1 MRTNGTARHSL
12 TSFVIVALA
21 LLAPRAAHAFCGFYV
36 SGADAKLFNNATQVV
51 LMRDGQRT
59 VLSMQNNYE
68 GPPEGFA
75 LVVPVPVVLQKENVK
90 TLPRAIFDR
99 VDQLTSPRLVEYW
112 EQDPC
117 YHPEL
122 SPAAMPSMAKGAM
135 APSGGVGGASFGV
148 TIEAQF
154 TVGEYEIV
162 ILSAKDATGLDIWL
176 HRSGYKIPDGAEPYF
191 RPYVAG
197 GSKFFVAKVD
207 PQKVTFENGQAMLS
221 PLRFFYDSDTFSL
234 PIRLG
239 LINSHGPQ
247 DLIVDIL
254 AMGQRYEVANYD
266 NVTIPTNLDVAEG
279 AKEQFGALYAA
290 LFDKT
295 LEEHPRAV
303 VTEYSWD
310 ASSCDPCPTPALSMS
325 ELATLGADTLVTAPP
340 ATPPAGPRPVLDVAS
355 QARTGADND
364 PVKRV
369 AMMHYE
375 GLTRCFDAEAS
386 DPSARGRTILTFT
399 VDPNGAPSDLTVTGE
414 QPRNPRL
421 DACITRQ
428 AKTWRVPA
436 EAAHGLGRVLLTYG
450 ARPQAA
456 VPPWMRGGGGFVV
469 TRLHAR
475 YTRDTL
481 GEDLVFRAASPIQ
494 GGRESFAQ
502 QGGVVEKGAR
512 PGAINNFQARYAI
525 RHPWSGPLTCANPV
539 RGRWGGPP
547 TGIDASSTETA
558 TKIAFAPRGA
568 VALASL
574 LREDLPDLGVKAD
587 IKNPMPP
594 PPSGATPADTS
605 VAAPGSSSAAP
616 RPSACGC
623 GVAGEQRAPTP
634 GILAALGLALL
645 AERRR
650 RSGARGLDSESTG
663 EAGSRR
669 RDVGL

>member
-1 MRTNGTARHSL
+1 MRTRTARYPL
-12 TSFVIVALA
+12 ASFIVIALA
-21 LLAPRAAHAFCGFYV
+21 LFAPRVAHAFCGFYV

-112 EQDPC
+112 EEDPC

-122 SPAAMPSMAKGAM
+122 MPQAIPSMAKGAM
-135 APSGGVGGASFGV
+135 APSGGGGGASLGV

-176 HRSGYKIPDGAEPYF
+176 HQNGYKIPDGAEPYF
-191 RPYVAG
+191 RPYVAA

-239 LINSHGPQ
+239 LINAHGAQ
-247 DLIVDIL
+247 DLIVNIL
-254 AMGQRYEVANYD
+254 AMGQRYEVANYE

-279 AKEQFGALYAA
+279 AKSQFGALYAA

-295 LEEHPRAV
+295 VEQHPHAV

-310 ASSCDPCPTPALSMS
+310 AGSCDPCPTPALSMS
-325 ELATLGADTLVTAPP
+325 ELATLGADALVAAQQP
-340 ATPPAGPRPVLDVAS
+340 ATPLTGPRPVLDVGS
-355 QARTGADND
+355 QARSGVETDG
-364 PVKRV
+364 VKRV

-375 GLTRCFDAEAS
+375 GLTRCFDAETS
-386 DPSARGRTILTFT
+386 DPNARGRTILTFT
-399 VDPNGAPSDLTVTGE
+399 VDPNGAPKDVTVTGE
-414 QPRNPRL
+414 QPRSARL

-428 AKTWRVPA
+428 AKTWHVPTD
-436 EAAHGLGRVLLTYG
+436 AAQGLGRVILTYG
-450 ARPQAA
+450 VRPQAA
-456 VPPWMRGGGGFVV
+456 VPPWMRGGSFVV

-481 GEDLVFRAASPIQ
+481 GEDLIFRAASPIQ
-494 GGRESFAQ
+494 GGRESLT
-502 QGGVVEKGAR
+502 QGGVLEKGAK
-512 PGAINNFQARYAI
+512 PGGMNNFQARYAI
-525 RHPWSGPLTCANPV
+525 RHPWSGPITCANPV

-547 TGIDASSTETA
+547 AGIPASSTEAA

-568 VALASL
+568 IALASV

-587 IKNPMPP
+587 IKNPSPP
-594 PPSGATPADTS
+594 PPSAATPADPS
-605 VAAPGSSSAAP
+605 LGAPGSSSAAP

-623 GVAGEQRAPTP
+623 RVVGERRTP
-634 GILAALGLALL
+634 ALGFLASLGLASMFL
-645 AERRR
+645 ARRR
-650 RSGARGLDSESTG
+650 RLTRGAPK
-663 EAGSRR
+663 
-669 RDVGL
+669 

>member
-1 MRTNGTARHSL
+1 MRTNGTAL
-12 TSFVIVALA
+12 AFVMVALT
-21 LLAPRAAHAFCGFYV
+21 LLAPRVAHAFCGFYV

-68 GPPEGFA
+68 GPPESFA
-75 LVVPVPVVLQKENVK
+75 LVVPVPVVLQKDNVK

-122 SPAAMPSMAKGAM
+122 MPQAMPSVAAKAAM
-135 APSGGVGGASFGV
+135 APSGGGGAGLGV

-176 HRSGYKIPDGAEPYF
+176 HQSGYKIPDGAEPYF

-207 PQKVTFENGQAMLS
+207 PQKVTFENGQAVLS

-239 LINSHGPQ
+239 LINAHGAQ
-247 DLIVDIL
+247 DLIVNIL

-279 AKEQFGALYAA
+279 AKGQFGALYAA

-295 LEEHPRAV
+295 LELHPRAV

-310 ASSCDPCPTPALSMS
+310 AGSCDPCPTPALSMS
-325 ELATLGADTLVTAPP
+325 ELATLGADTLVGAQPEAKVTGPP
-340 ATPPAGPRPVLDVAS
+340 PVLDVAS
-355 QARTGADND
+355 QSRAGADND
-364 PVKRV
+364 AVKRV

-386 DPSARGRTILTFT
+386 DPSARGRSILTFT
-399 VDPNGAPSDLTVTGE
+399 VEPGGAPTGINVTGE
-414 QPRNPRL
+414 QPRNQRL
-421 DACITRQ
+421 DACLTRQ

-436 EAAHGLGRVLLTYG
+436 EGVHGIGRVILTYG
-450 ARPQAA
+450 SRPQAA
-456 VPPWMRGGGGFVV
+456 VAPWMRGGGGFVV

-475 YTRDTL
+475 YTKDTL

-494 GGRESFAQ
+494 GGREFLA
-502 QGGVVEKGAR
+502 QGGVIEKGAV
-512 PGAINNFQARYAI
+512 PGSMNNFQARYAI
-525 RHPWSGPLTCANPV
+525 RHPWSGPITCADPV

-547 TGIDASSTETA
+547 AGNTASSTEAA

-574 LREDLPDLGVKAD
+574 LREDLPDLGVKAE
-587 IKNPMPP
+587 IKNPSPP
-594 PPSGATPADTS
+594 PPSALTPTDPTLPA
-605 VAAPGSSSAAP
+605 GSSSAAP

-623 GVAGEQRAPTP
+623 SVVGERRAPTL
-634 GILAALGLALL
+634 GLLATLGFVLLAA
-645 AERRR
+645 RRR
-650 RSGARGLDSESTG
+650 RWSFVLRG
-663 EAGSRR
+663 
-669 RDVGL
+669 

>member
-1 MRTNGTARHSL
+1 MRTNRTAPHTL
-12 TSFVIVALA
+12 ASFVIVLVT
-21 LLAPRAAHAFCGFYV
+21 LLAPRMASAFCGFYV

-51 LMRDGQRT
+51 LMREGQRT

-117 YHPEL
+117 YNPGL
-122 SPAAMPSMAKGAM
+122 APPSPMPSAPMASMKASGAY
-135 APSGGVGGASFGV
+135 ANGNLGV

-176 HRSGYKIPDGAEPYF
+176 RQNSYRIPEGAEPYL
-191 RPYVAG
+191 RPYVAA

-239 LINSHGPQ
+239 LINSHGTQ
-247 DLIVDIL
+247 DLIVNIL
-254 AMGQRYEVANYD
+254 AMSQRFEVANYE

-279 AKEQFGALYAA
+279 AKGQFGALYAA
-290 LFDKT
+290 LYDKT
-295 LEEHPRAV
+295 LELHPRAV

-325 ELATLGADTLVTAPP
+325 EIATLGGDTLVAAQPANPP
-340 ATPPAGPRPVLDVAS
+340 LGPRPVLDVTS
-355 QARTGADND
+355 QSRVGADSD

-375 GLTRCFDAEAS
+375 ALTGCFDAEER
-386 DPSARGRTILTFT
+386 DPNARGRTLLTFT
-399 VDPNGAPSDLTVTGE
+399 LDSSGAPSSLAVTGD
-414 QPRNPRL
+414 QPRNARV
-421 DACITRQ
+421 DACLTRQ
-428 AKTWRVPA
+428 AKTWRI
-436 EAAHGLGRVLLTYG
+436 AARGQEVSARIVLTYG

-456 VPPWMRGGGGFVV
+456 VPPWMRGGGSFVV

-481 GEDLVFRAASPIQ
+481 GEDLVFRAAPPIQ
-494 GGRESFAQ
+494 GGRESIG
-502 QGGVVEKGAR
+502 QGVIEKGAK
-512 PGAINNFQARYAI
+512 PGGFNNFQARYAI
-525 RHPWSGPLTCANPV
+525 RHPWSGPMTCANPV

-547 TGIDASSTETA
+547 SGIATSNTEAA

-568 VALASL
+568 VALPAL

-587 IKNPMPP
+587 MKNPLPP
-594 PPSGATPADTS
+594 PPSAVTPPADTS
-605 VAAPGSSSAAP
+605 FVTPASSAAP

-623 GVAGEQRAPTP
+623 GMVGEQRAP
-634 GILAALGLALL
+634 ALGLL
-645 AERRR
+645 ATLGLAFLAARRKR
-650 RSGARGLDSESTG
+650 H
-663 EAGSRR
+663 
-669 RDVGL
+669 